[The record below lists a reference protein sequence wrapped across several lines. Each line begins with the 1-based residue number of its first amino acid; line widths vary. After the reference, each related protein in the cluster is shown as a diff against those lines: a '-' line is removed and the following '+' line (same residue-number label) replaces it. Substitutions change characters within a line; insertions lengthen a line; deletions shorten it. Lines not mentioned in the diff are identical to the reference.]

1 MLKTRFVRFVP
12 VFIALLVLVPVG
24 TAFAH
29 SPVFPGENHSPATAY
44 HIDDPV
50 KSWAIYDE
58 LDHLDEGEYY
68 EFSMARGEKIQLA
81 LLTPESPADGGFLPS
96 FALLV
101 PEVTQGDEA
110 PDHIEV
116 PAGYG
121 ATIIEGS
128 DPGSAEYEAFSP
140 GWYYEVAS
148 MTTDAPADGTYYV
161 VVFGSMQNEE
171 TQTNEDDG
179 NHEQG
184 AARYGLVVGYAESF
198 TPIEL
203 IMVQYS
209 VQKVYAWEGQNQ
221 FVALLPIIL
230 VLVIGGI
237 ILFLRSRRGRAP
249 KGISKWLASFAGL
262 AFLGSGVSIL
272 YQMFLTFSVTDFD
285 RQAMITLILFVFSV
299 ILGVVTLL
307 YALRDK
313 PILTTRRR
321 IGLVITGLIALFVW
335 SGLYLGTALAIAA
348 ALVPPYS
355 GRRGRDASLRIEM
368 RNTST

>member
-12 VFIALLVLVPVG
+12 IFIALLVLVPVG

-29 SPVFPGENHSPATAY
+29 SPVFPGENHSPETAY
-44 HIDDPV
+44 HIDNPA

-58 LDHLDEGEYY
+58 LDHPDLGEYY
-68 EFSMARGEKIQLA
+68 EFSMSRGEKIQLA
-81 LLTPESPADGGFLPS
+81 LLTPESPAEGGFLPS

-101 PEVTQGDEA
+101 PEMTQGDEV
-110 PDHIEV
+110 PDYIEV

-121 ATIIEGS
+121 ATVVEGH
-128 DPGSAEYEAFSP
+128 DPGGATYEAFSP

-148 MTTDAPADGTYYV
+148 MTTNATADGIYYV
-161 VVFGSMQNEE
+161 VVFGTAQNDDNH
-171 TQTNEDDG
+171 TNEDHE
-179 NHEQG
+179 NHDR
-184 AARYGLVVGYAESF
+184 AAAEYGLVVGYLESF
-198 TPIEL
+198 TPVEL

-209 VQKVYAWEGQNQ
+209 VQRVYAWEGQDQ

-230 VLVIGGI
+230 VLAIGAI
-237 ILFLRSRRGRAP
+237 ILYFRSRKGRAP

-272 YQMFLTFSVTDFD
+272 YQMFLAFGVTGFH
-285 RQAMITLILFVFSV
+285 AEGMITLVFFVFSV

-307 YALRDK
+307 YAVRDK
-313 PILTTRRR
+313 PVLTTRRR
-321 IGLVITGLIALFVW
+321 IGLVITGLIALFMW

-348 ALVPPYS
+348 ALVPSHPVAK
-355 GRRGRDASLRIEM
+355 D
-368 RNTST
+368 

>member
-1 MLKTRFVRFVP
+1 M
-12 VFIALLVLVPVG
+12 ALLVLVPVG

-68 EFSMARGEKIQLA
+68 EFSVSRGEKIQLA
-81 LLTPESPADGGFLPS
+81 LLTPESPAEGGFLPS

-101 PEVTQGDEA
+101 PEMTQGDEA

-121 ATIIEGS
+121 ATIIEGR
-128 DPGSAEYEAFSP
+128 DPGSAAYEAFSP
-140 GWYYEVAS
+140 GWYYEVAN

-161 VVFGSMQNEE
+161 VVFGSMQNNDTHANEE
-171 TQTNEDDG
+171 AENHDD
-179 NHEQG
+179 HE
-184 AARYGLVVGYAESF
+184 AARYGLVVGYVESF

-237 ILFLRSRRGRAP
+237 ILYLRSRKGRAP
-249 KGISKWLASFAGL
+249 KGISKWLASLAGL

-272 YQMFLTFSVTDFD
+272 YQMFLTFSVTGFD
-285 RQAMITLILFVFSV
+285 GQAMITLIFFVFSV
-299 ILGVVTLL
+299 ILGVATLR
-307 YALRDK
+307 YAVRDK
-313 PILTTRRR
+313 PILTARRR

-335 SGLYLGTALAIAA
+335 AGLYLGTALAIAA
-348 ALVPPYS
+348 ALVPS
-355 GRRGRDASLRIEM
+355 HSVRKD
-368 RNTST
+368 

>member
-12 VFIALLVLVPVG
+12 IFIALLVLVPVG

-29 SPVFPGENHSPATAY
+29 SPVFPGENHSPETAY
-44 HIDDPV
+44 HIDDPA

-58 LDHLDEGEYY
+58 LDHPDLGEYY
-68 EFSMARGEKIQLA
+68 EFSMSRGEKIQLA
-81 LLTPESPADGGFLPS
+81 LLTPESPAEGGFLPS

-101 PEVTQGDEA
+101 PEMTQGDEV
-110 PDHIEV
+110 PDYIEV

-121 ATIIEGS
+121 ATVVEGH
-128 DPGSAEYEAFSP
+128 DPGGATYEAFSP
-140 GWYYEVAS
+140 GWYYEVAG
-148 MTTDAPADGTYYV
+148 MTTNATADGIYYV
-161 VVFGSMQNEE
+161 VVFGYAQNNDNH
-171 TQTNEDDG
+171 TDEDYE
-179 NHEQG
+179 NHDHDHG
-184 AARYGLVVGYAESF
+184 AARYGLVVGYLESF
-198 TPIEL
+198 TPVEL

-209 VQKVYAWEGQNQ
+209 VQRVYAWEGQDQ

-237 ILFLRSRRGRAP
+237 ILYFRSRKGRAP

-272 YQMFLTFSVTDFD
+272 YQMFLAFGVTGFHVEG
-285 RQAMITLILFVFSV
+285 MITLIFFVFSV

-307 YALRDK
+307 YAVRDK
-313 PILTTRRR
+313 PVLTTRRR
-321 IGLVITGLIALFVW
+321 IGLVITGLIALFMW

-348 ALVPPYS
+348 ALVPSHPVAK
-355 GRRGRDASLRIEM
+355 D
-368 RNTST
+368 

>member
-1 MLKTRFVRFVP
+1 MVKIRLVRFVP
-12 VFIALLVLVPVG
+12 IFITLLVLVPVG
-24 TAFAH
+24 TALAH

-68 EFSMARGEKIQLA
+68 EFSVSRGEKIQLA
-81 LLTPESPADGGFLPS
+81 LLTPESPAEGGFLPS
-96 FALLV
+96 FALLI
-101 PEVTQGDEA
+101 PEMTQGDEA

-121 ATIIEGS
+121 ATIIEGR
-128 DPGSAEYEAFSP
+128 DPGRATYEGFSP
-140 GWYYEVAS
+140 GWFYEVAN
-148 MTTDAPADGTYYV
+148 MTTDAPVDGIYYV
-161 VVFGSMQNEE
+161 VVFGTMQSND
-171 TQTNEDDG
+171 THANEDDE
-179 NHEQG
+179 NHDDDHE
-184 AARYGLVVGYAESF
+184 AARYGLVVGYVESF

-221 FVALLPIIL
+221 FVTLLPIIL

-237 ILFLRSRRGRAP
+237 ILYLRSRKGRAP
-249 KGISKWLASFAGL
+249 KDISKWLASLAGL
-262 AFLGSGVSIL
+262 AFLGSGVSIV
-272 YQMFLTFSVTDFD
+272 YQMFLTFSVTGLHG
-285 RQAMITLILFVFSV
+285 QAMITLIFFVFSV
-299 ILGVVTLL
+299 ILGVATLR
-307 YALRDK
+307 YAVRDK

-321 IGLVITGLIALFVW
+321 IGLAITGLIALFVW

-348 ALVPPYS
+348 ALVPS
-355 GRRGRDASLRIEM
+355 HSVGKD
-368 RNTST
+368 

>member
-1 MLKTRFVRFVP
+1 MLKTRFVKFVP
-12 VFIALLVLVPVG
+12 IFIALLVLVPVG
-24 TAFAH
+24 TALAH

-68 EFSMARGEKIQLA
+68 KFSMSRGEKIQLA
-81 LLTPESPADGGFLPS
+81 LLTPESPAEGGFLPS

-101 PEVTQGDEA
+101 PEMTQGDEV
-110 PDHIEV
+110 PDYIEV
-116 PAGYG
+116 PAGYS
-121 ATIIEGS
+121 ATIVEGS
-128 DPGSAEYEAFSP
+128 DPGRATYEAFSP
-140 GWYYEVAS
+140 GWFYEVAS
-148 MTTDAPADGTYYV
+148 MTTNATADGTYYV
-161 VVFGSMQNEE
+161 VVFGTAQNNDTHTDEDHENHDHDEE
-171 TQTNEDDG
+171 D
-179 NHEQG
+179 
-184 AARYGLVVGYAESF
+184 ARYGLVVGYTESF
-198 TPIEL
+198 TPMEL

-209 VQKVYAWEGQNQ
+209 VQRVYAWEGQNQ

-237 ILFLRSRRGRAP
+237 ILYLRSRKDRAP

-272 YQMFLTFSVTDFD
+272 YQMFLTFTVTSFHG
-285 RQAMITLILFVFSV
+285 QAMITLLIFAFSV

-307 YALRDK
+307 YAVRDK

-321 IGLVITGLIALFVW
+321 IGLVITGLIALFMW

-348 ALVPPYS
+348 ALVPS
-355 GRRGRDASLRIEM
+355 RSARKD
-368 RNTST
+368 

>member
-1 MLKTRFVRFVP
+1 MLQRRFVRLVP
-12 VFIALLVLVPVG
+12 VFVALLVLVPVG

-29 SPVFPGENHSPATAY
+29 SPVFPGENHSPETAY
-44 HIDDPV
+44 HIDDPA

-58 LDHLDEGEYY
+58 LDHPDLGEYY
-68 EFSMARGEKIQLA
+68 EFSMSGGEKIQLA
-81 LLTPESPADGGFLPS
+81 LLTPESPVEGGFLPS

-101 PEVTQGDEA
+101 PEMTQGDEV

-121 ATIIEGS
+121 ATVVEGR
-128 DPGSAEYEAFSP
+128 DPGGATYEAFSP
-140 GWYYEVAS
+140 GWYYEVAG
-148 MTTDAPADGTYYV
+148 MTTNATADGIYYV
-161 VVFGSMQNEE
+161 VVFGTTQNEDDH
-171 TQTNEDDG
+171 TNEDHE
-179 NHEQG
+179 NHDHE
-184 AARYGLVVGYAESF
+184 AARYGLVVGYLESF

-203 IMVQYS
+203 MMVQYS
-209 VQKVYAWEGQNQ
+209 VQRVYAWEGQNQ

-237 ILFLRSRRGRAP
+237 ILYLRSRKGRAP

-272 YQMFLTFSVTDFD
+272 YQMFLTFSVTGFHGE
-285 RQAMITLILFVFSV
+285 ATVTLIFFVFSA

-307 YALRDK
+307 YAVRDK
-313 PILTTRRR
+313 PMLTTRRR
-321 IGLVITGLIALFVW
+321 IGLVITGLIALFLW

-348 ALVPPYS
+348 ALVPSHPVAK
-355 GRRGRDASLRIEM
+355 D
-368 RNTST
+368 

>member
-1 MLKTRFVRFVP
+1 MLKARFLRFVP
-12 VFIALLVLVPVG
+12 IFIALLVLVPVG

-29 SPVFPGENHSPATAY
+29 APVFPGENHSPATAY

-68 EFSMARGEKIQLA
+68 EFSMSRGEKIQLA
-81 LLTPESPADGGFLPS
+81 LLTPESPAESGFLPS

-101 PEVTQGDEA
+101 PEMTQGDEA

-121 ATIIEGS
+121 ATIIEGR

-171 TQTNEDDG
+171 ARTNEDDE
-179 NHEQG
+179 NHGQG

-198 TPIEL
+198 TPLEL

-237 ILFLRSRRGRAP
+237 LLYLRGRKGRAP

-272 YQMFLTFSVTDFD
+272 YQMFLTFSVTGLSG
-285 RQAMITLILFVFSV
+285 QAMITLILFVLSV
-299 ILGVVTLL
+299 ILAVVTLL

-321 IGLVITGLIALFVW
+321 IGLVITGLIALFLW

>member
-1 MLKTRFVRFVP
+1 MLKTRFVGFLP
-12 VFIALLVLVPVG
+12 IFIALLVLVPVG

-29 SPVFPGENHSPATAY
+29 SPVFPGENHSPETAY
-44 HIDDPV
+44 HIDDPA

-58 LDHLDEGEYY
+58 LDHPDLGEYY
-68 EFSMARGEKIQLA
+68 EFSMSRGEKIQLA
-81 LLTPESPADGGFLPS
+81 LLTPESPAEGGFLPS

-101 PEVTQGDEA
+101 PEMTQGDEV
-110 PDHIEV
+110 PDYIEV

-121 ATIIEGS
+121 ATVVEGR
-128 DPGSAEYEAFSP
+128 DPGGATYEAFSP
-140 GWYYEVAS
+140 GWYYEVAG
-148 MTTDAPADGTYYV
+148 MTTNATADGIYYV
-161 VVFGSMQNEE
+161 VVFGTTQNEDDH
-171 TQTNEDDG
+171 TNEDHE
-179 NHEQG
+179 NHDHE
-184 AARYGLVVGYAESF
+184 AARYGLVVGYLESF

-203 IMVQYS
+203 MTVQYS
-209 VQKVYAWEGQNQ
+209 VQRVYAWEGQNQ

-237 ILFLRSRRGRAP
+237 ILYLRSRKGRAP

-272 YQMFLTFSVTDFD
+272 YQMFLTFSITGLDG
-285 RQAMITLILFVFSV
+285 QAMITLVFFVFSV

-307 YALRDK
+307 YAVRDK

-348 ALVPPYS
+348 ALVPS
-355 GRRGRDASLRIEM
+355 HSVRKD
-368 RNTST
+368 